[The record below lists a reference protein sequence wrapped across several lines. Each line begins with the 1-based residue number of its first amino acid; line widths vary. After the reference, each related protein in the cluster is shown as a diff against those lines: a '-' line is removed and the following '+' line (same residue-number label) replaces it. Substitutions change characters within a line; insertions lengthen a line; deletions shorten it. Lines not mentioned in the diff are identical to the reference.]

1 MHGKLN
7 YNICGGQCVQ
17 DFSQEAP
24 STLDPRS
31 IDFADTFGDFLL
43 TEKFL
48 DELAMRR
55 AQRAQRQSGERFDL
69 VLMRLGLLSDAVMAR
84 ALGAYCKLPLI
95 GAGGFPQTALFPEQI
110 SASFLKINRLL
121 PVADK
126 GTHIE
131 VAVAD
136 PFGVE
141 AIDALSYLLGRPIK
155 RCIAPDG
162 DIEAAINRLYAG
174 ENTSTEA
181 LASKPNASV
190 EAASD
195 DDVQRL
201 EDMASEAPVI
211 RLVQDLIARAA
222 GDQAS
227 DIHVEPCEDNVRVR
241 FRIDGILQTVE
252 TYSLALRAAIG
263 SRIKIMAR
271 LNIAERRLP
280 QDGRIKVNVRG
291 REIDLRVSTMPTL
304 WGESIVLRL
313 LDRSSIE
320 LDFPKLG
327 FAGRSYDDL
336 AQLLKQPNGI
346 VLVTGPT
353 GSGKTTTLYT
363 ALSTL
368 NSTERKIFTVE
379 DPIEY
384 QLPGVN
390 QIQVQPKIGLTFANA
405 LRSILRQDPDIIM
418 VGEIRDLETAQIAIQ
433 ASLTG
438 HLVLSTVHTNSAAAT
453 VTRLL
458 DMGVE
463 KYLLASCL
471 KGVLAQRLVRKLCN
485 VCARPVT
492 DADALMRMLSST
504 GANVVGLLDG
514 AAPELHSAGGCPACR
529 QSGYAGRTTIY
540 ELLTTTTRIRDAI
553 LASSPETMI
562 ENAAVADGMVTML
575 QNGLGKALKGETTP
589 DEVLRVTRF
598 DAWQDIAIEPTIST
612 AP

>member
-1 MHGKLN
+1 MQSLPHANPLG
-7 YNICGGQCVQ
+7 
-17 DFSQEAP
+17 
-24 STLDPRS
+24 LDPRS
-31 IDFADTFGDFLL
+31 VEFADQFGDFLL
-43 TEKFL
+43 NAKLL
-48 DELAMRR
+48 DELAVRR
-55 AQRAQRQSGERFDL
+55 ARRAQRQSGERFDL
-69 VLMRLGLLSDAVMAR
+69 VLMRLGLLPDAAMAK
-84 ALGAYCKLPLI
+84 ALADYCGLPLVSHRD
-95 GAGGFPQTALFPEQI
+95 FPESPVLADQVD
-110 SASFLKINRLL
+110 AAFLKLNRLL
-121 PVADK
+121 PLAD
-126 GTHIE
+126 TAEHVE

-136 PFGVE
+136 PFGSE
-141 AIDALSYLLGRPIK
+141 AIASLSYLLGRPVK
-155 RCIAPDG
+155 LSMAPDG
-162 DIEAAINRLYAG
+162 DIVAAIERLYGEAAGKPDG
-174 ENTSTEA
+174 ETIAPAAAN
-181 LASKPNASV
+181 

-222 GDQAS
+222 GTQAS
-227 DIHVEPCEDNVRVR
+227 DIHVEPGEDSVRVR
-241 FRIDGILQTVE
+241 FRIDGVLQTVE
-252 TYSLALRAAIG
+252 TFPLGLRAAIG

-304 WGESIVLRL
+304 WGESLVLRL
-313 LDRSSIE
+313 LDRSNIE
-320 LDFPKLG
+320 LDFAKLG
-327 FAGRSYDDL
+327 FAGRAYDEFT
-336 AQLLKQPNGI
+336 QLLKQPNGI
-346 VLVTGPT
+346 ILVTGPT

-384 QLPGVN
+384 QIPGIN
-390 QIQVQPKIGLTFANA
+390 QIQVQPKIGLTFAHA

-438 HLVLSTVHTNSAAAT
+438 HLVLSTIHTNSAAAT

-485 VCARPVT
+485 SCAKASS
-492 DADALMRMLSST
+492 DANAIMRMLSST
-504 GANVVGLLDG
+504 GANPTAVLG
-514 AAPELHSAGGCPACR
+514 AAPPRLHRPEGCPACR
-529 QSGYAGRTTIY
+529 QSGFSGRTTIY
-540 ELLTTTTRIRDAI
+540 ELLTTTPRMRDAI
-553 LASSPETMI
+553 LASSSESVI
-562 ENAAVADGMVTML
+562 ERTGTADGMSTML
-575 QNGLGKALKGETTP
+575 QNGLGKALLGETTP
-589 DEVLRVTRF
+589 EEVMRVTRF
-598 DAWQDIAIEPTIST
+598 DECLDSATEPMTSK
-612 AP
+612 AS

>member
-1 MHGKLN
+1 MQQ
-7 YNICGGQCVQ
+7 I
-17 DFSQEAP
+17 SQELAFD
-24 STLDPRS
+24 LDPRS
-31 IDFADTFGDFLL
+31 VEFADRFSEFLL
-43 TEKFL
+43 AEKFL
-48 DELAMRR
+48 DELAVRR

-69 VLMRLGLLSDAVMAR
+69 VLMRLGLLSDGVMAR
-84 ALGAYCKLPLI
+84 ALANFCKLPLVAE
-95 GAGGFPQTALFPEQI
+95 GQFPEEALLPDQI
-110 SASFLKINRLL
+110 SMSFLKLNRLVPL
-121 PVADK
+121 ADK
-126 GTHIE
+126 GDHIS

-136 PFGVE
+136 PFSLE

-155 RCIAPDG
+155 RCIAPEG
-162 DIEAAINRLYAG
+162 DIEAAISRLYNGSVEKSEGSIAAPAA
-174 ENTSTEA
+174 STEA
-181 LASKPNASV
+181 AS
-190 EAASD
+190 E

-211 RLVQDLIARAA
+211 RLVQELIARAA
-222 GDQAS
+222 GSQAS
-227 DIHVEPCEDNVRVR
+227 DIHVEPSEDSVRVR
-241 FRIDGILQTVE
+241 FRIDGVLQTVE
-252 TYSLALRAAIG
+252 TYSLALRAAIS

-304 WGESIVLRL
+304 WGESLVLRL
-313 LDRSSIE
+313 LDRSNIE

-327 FAGRSYDDL
+327 FAGRSYEDL
-336 AQLLKQPNGI
+336 EQLLKQPNGI
-346 VLVTGPT
+346 ILVTGPT

-390 QIQVQPKIGLTFANA
+390 QIQVQPKIGLTFASA

-471 KGVLAQRLVRKLCN
+471 KGVLAQRLVRKLCR
-485 VCARPVT
+485 VCAQPVA
-492 DADALMRMLSST
+492 DADRLMRMLSLT
-504 GANVVGLLDG
+504 GTDVAGLLNG
-514 AAPELHSAGGCPACR
+514 KAAQLHRADGCPSCR
-529 QSGYAGRTTIY
+529 QSGFSGRTTIY
-540 ELLTTTTRIRDAI
+540 ELLTTTPRIRDAI
-553 LASSPETMI
+553 LASSSESVIET
-562 ENAAVADGMVTML
+562 AGVADGMTTML
-575 QNGLGKALKGETTP
+575 QSGLSKALKGETTP
-589 DEVLRVTRF
+589 EEVLRVTRF
-598 DAWQDIAIEPTIST
+598 DACLDTATEPTIST